1 MERNKSAKIKNSAEK
16 SSGEILPRDTEGNL
30 MKSVAQTI
38 IEADRFYTIAAKTG
52 SVIQAVESV
61 KDGGNIRLGKY
72 EHKPEQE
79 WAFVREG
86 DGVYRIRNRAS
97 GKLIDLMMTGTANGT
112 WLHLWEDVGGTSQ
125 MWKMEPTPAGT
136 VRLRSMWAA
145 GKCIDTVGMG
155 TADGAVLQIW
165 QETAGEDQLWTI
177 SEVKDRAKHAPK
189 AEEKPAEVKAEAA
202 APAEEKPVEEKAA
215 PAEEKPA
222 EEKAAPAAKKT
233 TRKPAA
239 KKTAAKTAAKSAA
252 AKAEAAPAKAEEKP
266 AEAAPAAKP
275 ARKTATRKKTTKASK

>member
-1 MERNKSAKIKNSAEK
+1 
-16 SSGEILPRDTEGNL
+16 
-30 MKSVAQTI
+30 MKTVAQTV
-38 IEADRFYTIAAKTG
+38 IEADRFYTIAAHTG
-52 SVIQAVESV
+52 NVIQAVEAS
-61 KDGGNIRLGKY
+61 KDGGTVRLGKY
-72 EHKPEQE
+72 DHKPEQE
-79 WAFVREG
+79 WSFVRVGE
-86 DGVYRIRNRAS
+86 GVYRIRNRAS
-97 GKLIDLMMTGTANGT
+97 GKLLDLTMTGTANGT

-125 MWKMEPTPAGT
+125 MWTVEPTPAGT

-215 PAEEKPA
+215 PAV
-222 EEKAAPAAKKT
+222 KKT

-239 KKTAAKTAAKSAA
+239 KKTAAKTAAKSAG

-275 ARKTATRKKTTKASK
+275 ARKTAARKKTTKASK